1 MVTPP
6 PYMLTRPSVAA
17 DPEAAAAFD
26 ALYDAAL
33 ADGPGTAID
42 YTLPWPR
49 WQFIAHV
56 SDTRGVVV
64 HGSQNMDIT
73 VFEPRKSNDAHP
85 FGDRAAV
92 FGSSDGLWSMYYAIL
107 DRATHPM
114 LLLNAA
120 CRLEDEDG
128 AMSEPLYFFS
138 ISAKAL
144 ALRPYAPGMI
154 YFLPGEGFEAM
165 APEMA
170 GSTRVHIAQHASL
183 SPVRPLARIAVA
195 PEDFP
200 FIEQMRGHDD
210 DTVLRRIK
218 ADPAGFPW
226 LDDGPAT

>member
-1 MVTPP
+1 MLSRPP
-6 PYMLTRPSVAA
+6 LAA

-26 ALYDAAL
+26 ALYDATL
-33 ADGPGTAID
+33 EDGSGAPID

-49 WQFIAHV
+49 WQFIAHI

-64 HGSQNMDIT
+64 HGSQNTGIEL
-73 VFEPRKSNDAHP
+73 FEPRKSNDAHP

-107 DRATHPM
+107 DRTTHPM

-120 CRLEDEDG
+120 CRLEDADG
-128 AMSEPLYFFS
+128 AMSDPLYFFS
-138 ISAKAL
+138 ISDAAL
-144 ALRPYAPGMI
+144 AQRPYAPGMI

-165 APEMA
+165 PPEMT
-170 GSTRVHIAQHASL
+170 GSTRIHIAQYASL

-200 FIEQMRGHDD
+200 FLEQMRGHDD
-210 DTVLRRIK
+210 ETVLRRIK
-218 ADPAGFPW
+218 ANPDGFPW
-226 LDDGPAT
+226 IDDGPAA